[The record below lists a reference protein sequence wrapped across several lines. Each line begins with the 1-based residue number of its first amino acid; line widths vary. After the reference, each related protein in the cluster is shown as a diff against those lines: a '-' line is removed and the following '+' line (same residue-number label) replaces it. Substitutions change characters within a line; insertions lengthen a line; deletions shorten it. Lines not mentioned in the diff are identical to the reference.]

1 MDQFTPEARRQ
12 MAAEIG
18 CNERFLYQCLTGRN
32 AMQPLDAVRV
42 EVQTQGKLRRWHV
55 RPKDWHLIWPELV
68 GQEGAPPV
76 PTEPARAV

>member
-18 CNERFLYQCLTGRN
+18 CNERFLWQCLTGRN
-32 AMQPLDAVRV
+32 AMQPLDAVQV
-42 EVQTQGKLRRWHV
+42 EVQTRGKLRRWHV
-55 RPKDWHLIWPELV
+55 RPKDWHLIWPEIV